1 MDHVPRFDAS
11 HFDPSPVTPR
21 CCTSDDCSGPSHRCL
36 YFSFEDVS
44 VVYKRRYLLRH
55 VAIEVFLANGG
66 NHLVIFDSPEIRDHI
81 HHQLVK

>member
-1 MDHVPRFDAS
+1 LESSDARQNT
-11 HFDPSPVTPR
+11 FTQPSDRRSFTVN
-21 CCTSDDCSGPSHRCL
+21 CCSGPSHRCL

-81 HHQLVK
+81 YNQLVK